1 MRVEAVLREVA
12 LPDVP
17 AMAGRLDEAG
27 VDVIA
32 DVETTRD
39 PLLTLMAAAP
49 AVRRA
54 ELATAITVAFPRTPM
69 VLAVQARML
78 ADHTGGR
85 FRLGLG
91 SQVRRHVEDRFGAS
105 WSSPGPR
112 MRDYVRALRAIWS
125 SWATGAPLDH
135 EGPFFR
141 HTLMTP
147 GYVPDSSH
155 AHIPVD
161 LAAVG
166 PYNLR
171 TAATLCD
178 GVRLH
183 AFCTRDYAAE
193 VVLPVLREAA
203 ASAGRT
209 VLTAAGAGENGGDT
223 PSDVRV
229 YGGGSVATGADADE
243 LHAAREYVRYRV
255 AYYGSTKAYLPV
267 FAQHGLE
274 HLGHELRAL
283 AKDGRWGEMAAKVD
297 DDVLSLFCASGTY
310 DDIAEAIATRFTGIT
325 DVVQIAA
332 PPATT
337 DWKAFTKAIATIH
350 AL

>member
-1 MRVEAVLREVA
+1 MKVEAVLREVP
-12 LPDVP
+12 LRDVP
-17 AMAGRLDEAG
+17 AVAGKLDAAG

-32 DVETTRD
+32 DVETRRD

-49 AVRRA
+49 AVSRA

-91 SQVRRHVEDRFGAS
+91 TQVRRHVEDRFGAQ

-112 MRDYVRALRAIWS
+112 MRDYVRALQAIWA
-125 SWATGAPLDH
+125 SWADGGELAH
-135 EGPFFR
+135 QGPFFQ

-147 GYVPDSSH
+147 GYVPDSDH

-161 LAAVG
+161 LAAVN

-183 AFCTRDYAAE
+183 SFCTRAYAAE
-193 VVLPVLREAA
+193 VTLPVLRDAA
-203 ASAGRT
+203 EGAGRT
-209 VLTAAGAGENGGDT
+209 MA
-223 PSDVRV
+223 DVRV
-229 YGGGSVATGADADE
+229 YGGGFVATGADTGE
-243 LHAAREYVRYRV
+243 LRAAREYVRYRV
-255 AYYGSTKAYLPV
+255 AYYGATKAYLPV
-267 FAQHGLE
+267 LAQHGLE
-274 HLGHELRAL
+274 ELGHELRAM
-283 AKDGRWGEMAAKVD
+283 ARAGRWAEMAARVD
-297 DDVLSLFCASGTY
+297 DDVLALFCASGTY
-310 DDIAEAIATRFTGIT
+310 DRIAGAVAERFAGIVDVIQLPAPPPGTDWEGLRRAVAAIAEI
-325 DVVQIAA
+325 
-332 PPATT
+332 
-337 DWKAFTKAIATIH
+337 
-350 AL
+350 